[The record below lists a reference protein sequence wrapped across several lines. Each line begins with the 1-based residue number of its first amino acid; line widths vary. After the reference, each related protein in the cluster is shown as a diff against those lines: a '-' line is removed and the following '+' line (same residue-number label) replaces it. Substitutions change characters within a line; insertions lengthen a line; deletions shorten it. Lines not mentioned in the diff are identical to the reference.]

1 MIHKK
6 IAYAVPVL
14 LALAIAFSGCSKNE
28 KEAEYVEQEAL
39 EDTVVSQNS
48 KEGDSFE
55 SDEDSAT
62 DKSDINSEDIGETT
76 KAEGADKSDDSDVDA
91 DNQSGSTTGSTTDN
105 NESDIVITTD
115 QVRVRKEPS
124 LEADTY
130 TLADVG
136 ETFTRIAIEGEWS
149 KVQYDGGEYY
159 VFSEYLKPVDQTT
172 GSKSLTD
179 QTTDSKSLTDQT
191 TDSKPLTEQTTDSKP
206 LTKQAANIDNSDKLV
221 VIDAGHQQKGNSE
234 QEPIGPGA
242 TQMKAKV
249 AGGTS
254 GVSSGLAEYQ
264 LTLMVSLKLQKE
276 LENRGYSVI
285 MVRTTNDVNI
295 SNAERAAIA
304 NDNNADAFL
313 RIHANGSS
321 NSSANGAMTI
331 CQTSSNPYNAAL
343 YSRSKELSTKV
354 LDGLVTATGCKKER
368 VWETDTMSG
377 INWCQVPV
385 TIVEMGYMTNANED
399 ELMASDDYQNKI
411 VAGIANGVDSYFA
424 E

>member
-6 IAYAVPVL
+6 IAYVVPIM
-14 LALAIAFSGCSKNE
+14 LAFVIGLSGCSQKE
-28 KEAEYVEQEAL
+28 KDEDYVSVETEAL
-39 EDTVVSQNS
+39 EDSGIGLNS
-48 KEGDSFE
+48 EEEDSPEEDGDSE
-55 SDEDSAT
+55 S
-62 DKSDINSEDIGETT
+62 DKSDSNSEDIGEPSKTDEAGKT
-76 KAEGADKSDDSDVDA
+76 DAEDESAG
-91 DNQSGSTTGSTTDN
+91 NQSDSVTGKSGNSNESNIVVTTDK
-105 NESDIVITTD
+105 
-115 QVRVRKEPS
+115 VRVRKGPS
-124 LEADTY
+124 LDADTY
-130 TLADVG
+130 TIVDLG
-136 ETFTRIAIEGEWS
+136 ETFTRISIEGEWS
-149 KVQYDGGEYY
+149 KVKYDGGEYY
-159 VFSEYLKPVDQTT
+159 IFSEYLKPADTTT
-172 GSKSLTD
+172 GASGSASVRGNPDSMAQADQPQAGQTMDNKSTVGNTLN
-179 QTTDSKSLTDQT
+179 
-191 TDSKPLTEQTTDSKP
+191 
-206 LTKQAANIDNSDKLV
+206 ADNSDKLV

-234 QEPIGPGA
+234 KEPIGPGA
-242 TQMKAKV
+242 SEMKAKV

-304 NDNNADAFL
+304 NDNNAGAFI

-343 YSRSKELSTKV
+343 YSKSKSLSTKV
-354 LDGLVTATGCKKER
+354 LDELVAATGCKKER

-399 ELMASDDYQNKI
+399 LLMASDDYQNKI
-411 VAGIANGVDSYFA
+411 VVGIANGVDSYFA

>member
-28 KEAEYVEQEAL
+28 KETEYVEQEAL

-76 KAEGADKSDDSDVDA
+76 KPEGADKSDDSDVDA
-91 DNQSGSTTGSTTDN
+91 DNQSDLTTGSTADN

-159 VFSEYLKPVDQTT
+159 IFSEYLMPADQTT
-172 GSKSLTD
+172 GSK
-179 QTTDSKSLTDQT
+179 
-191 TDSKPLTEQTTDSKP
+191 PLTE
-206 LTKQAANIDNSDKLV
+206 QAANIDNSDKLI

-313 RIHANGSS
+313 RIHANGST

>member
-28 KEAEYVEQEAL
+28 KETEYVEQEAL

-62 DKSDINSEDIGETT
+62 DKSDINSENIGEAT
-76 KAEGADKSDDSDVDA
+76 KADGADKSDDSDVDA
-91 DNQSGSTTGSTTDN
+91 DNQSDSTTGSTADN

-115 QVRVRKEPS
+115 KVRVRKEPS

-159 VFSEYLKPVDQTT
+159 VFSEYLKPADQTTGSKPLTEQTT
-172 GSKSLTD
+172 GSKSLTE
-179 QTTDSKSLTDQT
+179 QTTG
-191 TDSKPLTEQTTDSKP
+191 SKPLA
-206 LTKQAANIDNSDKLV
+206 KQAANIDNSDKLI

-304 NDNNADAFL
+304 NNNNADAFL

>member
-28 KEAEYVEQEAL
+28 KETEYVEQEAL

-115 QVRVRKEPS
+115 KVRVRKEPS

-159 VFSEYLKPVDQTT
+159 IFSEYLMPADQTT
-172 GSKSLTD
+172 G
-179 QTTDSKSLTDQT
+179 
-191 TDSKPLTEQTTDSKP
+191 SKPLTEQTTGSRP
-206 LTKQAANIDNSDKLV
+206 LTEQAANIDNSDKLV

-304 NDNNADAFL
+304 NNNNADAFL

>member
-28 KEAEYVEQEAL
+28 KETEYVEQEAL

-91 DNQSGSTTGSTTDN
+91 DNQSGSTTGSTADN

-115 QVRVRKEPS
+115 KVRVRKEPS

-159 VFSEYLKPVDQTT
+159 VFSEYLMPADQTT
-172 GSKSLTD
+172 GSKPLIE
-179 QTTDSKSLTDQT
+179 QTTGSKPLIDQT
-191 TDSKPLTEQTTDSKP
+191 TDSKPLTEQ
-206 LTKQAANIDNSDKLV
+206 AANIDNSGKLV

-234 QEPIGPGA
+234 KEPIGPGA
-242 TQMKAKV
+242 SEMKAKV

-304 NDNNADAFL
+304 NDNNAGAFI

-343 YSRSKELSTKV
+343 YSKSKSLSTKV
-354 LDGLVTATGCKKER
+354 LDELVAATGCKKER

-399 ELMASDDYQNKI
+399 LLMASDDYQNKI
-411 VAGIANGVDSYFA
+411 VTGIANGVDSYFA

>member
-28 KEAEYVEQEAL
+28 REAEYVEQEAL

-62 DKSDINSEDIGETT
+62 DKSDINPEDIGETT
-76 KAEGADKSDDSDVDA
+76 KVDGADKSDNSDVDA
-91 DNQSGSTTGSTTDN
+91 DNQSDSMTGSTADN

-130 TLADVG
+130 ALADVG
-136 ETFTRIAIEGEWS
+136 ETFTRISIEGEWS

-159 VFSEYLKPVDQTT
+159 IFSEYLKPADQTT
-172 GSKSLTD
+172 GSKPLTD
-179 QTTDSKSLTDQT
+179 QTTG
-191 TDSKPLTEQTTDSKP
+191 SKPLTEQTTGSKP
-206 LTKQAANIDNSDKLV
+206 LIEQATNIDNSDKLV

-234 QEPIGPGA
+234 QEPIGPGS

-313 RIHANGSS
+313 RIHANGST

-343 YSRSKELSTKV
+343 YSKSKSLSTKV
-354 LDGLVTATGCKKER
+354 LDELVAATGCKKER

-399 ELMASDDYQNKI
+399 LLMASDDYQNKI
-411 VAGIANGVDSYFA
+411 VVGIANGVDSYFA

>member
-28 KEAEYVEQEAL
+28 REAEYVEQEAL
-39 EDTVVSQNS
+39 DDTVVSQNS

-62 DKSDINSEDIGETT
+62 DKSGINSEDNGETT
-76 KAEGADKSDDSDVDA
+76 KAGGADKSDDSDVDA

-115 QVRVRKEPS
+115 KVRVRKGPS

-159 VFSEYLKPVDQTT
+159 IFSEYLMPADQTT
-172 GSKSLTD
+172 GSKPLIE
-179 QTTDSKSLTDQT
+179 QT
-191 TDSKPLTEQTTDSKP
+191 TDSKPLTEQ
-206 LTKQAANIDNSDKLV
+206 AANIDNSDKLI

>member
-28 KEAEYVEQEAL
+28 KETEYVEQEAL

-115 QVRVRKEPS
+115 QVRVRKGPS

-159 VFSEYLKPVDQTT
+159 IFSEYLMPADQTT
-172 GSKSLTD
+172 GSK
-179 QTTDSKSLTDQT
+179 
-191 TDSKPLTEQTTDSKP
+191 PLTEQAT
-206 LTKQAANIDNSDKLV
+206 NIDNSDKLV

-304 NDNNADAFL
+304 NNNNADAFL

-354 LDGLVTATGCKKER
+354 LEGLVTATGCKKER

>member
-91 DNQSGSTTGSTTDN
+91 DNQSDSTTGSTADN

-115 QVRVRKEPS
+115 KVRVRKEPS

-159 VFSEYLKPVDQTT
+159 IFSEYLKPADQTT
-172 GSKSLTD
+172 GSKP
-179 QTTDSKSLTDQT
+179 LTDQT
-191 TDSKPLTEQTTDSKP
+191 TDSKPLT
-206 LTKQAANIDNSDKLV
+206 KQATNIDNSDKLI

-304 NDNNADAFL
+304 NNNNADAFL

>member
-6 IAYAVPVL
+6 IAYAVPLL

-48 KEGDSFE
+48 NEGDSFE
-55 SDEDSAT
+55 SDEDSAI

-76 KAEGADKSDDSDVDA
+76 KADGANESDDSDVDA
-91 DNQSGSTTGSTTDN
+91 DNQSDSMTGSTADN

-130 TLADVG
+130 ALADVG

-159 VFSEYLKPVDQTT
+159 IFSEYLKPADQTT
-172 GSKSLTD
+172 GSKPLTD
-179 QTTDSKSLTDQT
+179 QTTG
-191 TDSKPLTEQTTDSKP
+191 SKPLTE
-206 LTKQAANIDNSDKLV
+206 QAANIDNSDKLI

-234 QEPIGPGA
+234 KEPIGPGA
-242 TQMKAKV
+242 SEMKAKV

-304 NDNNADAFL
+304 NDNNAGAFI

-343 YSRSKELSTKV
+343 YSKSKSLSTKV
-354 LDGLVTATGCKKER
+354 LDELVAATGCKKER

-399 ELMASDDYQNKI
+399 LLMASDDYQNKI
-411 VAGIANGVDSYFA
+411 VVGIANGVDSYFA

>member
-1 MIHKK
+1 M
-6 IAYAVPVL
+6 AQA
-14 LALAIAFSGCSKNE
+14 N
-28 KEAEYVEQEAL
+28 Q
-39 EDTVVSQNS
+39 SQ
-48 KEGDSFE
+48 
-55 SDEDSAT
+55 
-62 DKSDINSEDIGETT
+62 
-76 KAEGADKSDDSDVDA
+76 
-91 DNQSGSTTGSTTDN
+91 DNQTMAGMSPVGQTSNTDN
-105 NESDIVITTD
+105 S
-115 QVRVRKEPS
+115 
-124 LEADTY
+124 
-130 TLADVG
+130 G
-136 ETFTRIAIEGEWS
+136 
-149 KVQYDGGEYY
+149 
-159 VFSEYLKPVDQTT
+159 
-172 GSKSLTD
+172 
-179 QTTDSKSLTDQT
+179 
-191 TDSKPLTEQTTDSKP
+191 
-206 LTKQAANIDNSDKLV
+206 KLV

-234 QEPIGPGA
+234 KEPIGPGA
-242 TQMKAKV
+242 SEMKAKV

-304 NDNNADAFL
+304 NDNNAGAFI

-343 YSRSKELSTKV
+343 YSKSKSLSTKV
-354 LDGLVTATGCKKER
+354 LDELVAATGCKKER

-399 ELMASDDYQNKI
+399 LLMASDDYQNKI
-411 VAGIANGVDSYFA
+411 VVGIANGVDSYFA

>member
-28 KEAEYVEQEAL
+28 KETEYVEQEAL

-62 DKSDINSEDIGETT
+62 EKSGINSEDIGETT
-76 KAEGADKSDDSDVDA
+76 KADGADKSDDSDVDA
-91 DNQSGSTTGSTTDN
+91 DNQSDLTTGSTADN

-130 TLADVG
+130 ALADVG

-159 VFSEYLKPVDQTT
+159 IFSEYLMPADQTT
-172 GSKSLTD
+172 GSKPLIE
-179 QTTDSKSLTDQT
+179 QT
-191 TDSKPLTEQTTDSKP
+191 TDSKPLTEQ
-206 LTKQAANIDNSDKLV
+206 AANIDNSDKLI

>member
-28 KEAEYVEQEAL
+28 KETEYVEQEAL

-91 DNQSGSTTGSTTDN
+91 DNQSDSTTGSTADN

-124 LEADTY
+124 LKADTY
-130 TLADVG
+130 TLADAG
-136 ETFTRIAIEGEWS
+136 ETFTRISIEGEWS

-159 VFSEYLKPVDQTT
+159 VFSEYLMPADQTT
-172 GSKSLTD
+172 G
-179 QTTDSKSLTDQT
+179 
-191 TDSKPLTEQTTDSKP
+191 SKPLTEQTTDSKP
-206 LTKQAANIDNSDKLV
+206 LTEQAANIDNSDKLI

-304 NDNNADAFL
+304 NNNNADAFL

>member
-28 KEAEYVEQEAL
+28 REAEYVEQEAL

-91 DNQSGSTTGSTTDN
+91 DNQSDSTTGSTADN

-115 QVRVRKEPS
+115 KVRVRKEPS

-159 VFSEYLKPVDQTT
+159 VFSEYLKPADQTT
-172 GSKSLTD
+172 G
-179 QTTDSKSLTDQT
+179 
-191 TDSKPLTEQTTDSKP
+191 SKPLTEQTTDSKP
-206 LTKQAANIDNSDKLV
+206 LTKQATNIDNSDKLI

-304 NDNNADAFL
+304 NNNNADAFL

>member
-28 KEAEYVEQEAL
+28 KETEYVEQEAL
-39 EDTVVSQNS
+39 EDTVVSRNS
-48 KEGDSFE
+48 KERDSFE
-55 SDEDSAT
+55 SDEDSVT
-62 DKSDINSEDIGETT
+62 DKSDINSEDIGEAT
-76 KAEGADKSDDSDVDA
+76 KADGADKSDDSDVDA

-159 VFSEYLKPVDQTT
+159 VFSEYLKPADQTT
-172 GSKSLTD
+172 GSKPLTD
-179 QTTDSKSLTDQT
+179 QTIDSKSLTNQT
-191 TDSKPLTEQTTDSKP
+191 TDSKPLTE
-206 LTKQAANIDNSDKLV
+206 QAANIDNSDKLV

-304 NDNNADAFL
+304 NNNNADAFL
-313 RIHANGSS
+313 RIHANGST

>member
-39 EDTVVSQNS
+39 EDTVVSQNF

-76 KAEGADKSDDSDVDA
+76 KVDGADKSDDSDVDA
-91 DNQSGSTTGSTTDN
+91 DNQSDSTTGSTADN

-115 QVRVRKEPS
+115 QVRVRKGPS

-136 ETFTRIAIEGEWS
+136 ETFIRIAIEGEWS
-149 KVQYDGGEYY
+149 KVRYDGGEYY
-159 VFSEYLKPVDQTT
+159 IFSEYLMPADQTTGNKPLTDQTTSSKPLTDQTT
-172 GSKSLTD
+172 GSK
-179 QTTDSKSLTDQT
+179 
-191 TDSKPLTEQTTDSKP
+191 PMTE
-206 LTKQAANIDNSDKLV
+206 QAANIDNSDKLI

-304 NDNNADAFL
+304 NNNNADAFL

>member
-28 KEAEYVEQEAL
+28 KETEYVEQEAL

-62 DKSDINSEDIGETT
+62 DKSDINSENIGEAT
-76 KAEGADKSDDSDVDA
+76 KADGADKSDDSDVDA
-91 DNQSGSTTGSTTDN
+91 DNQSDLTTGSTADN

-136 ETFTRIAIEGEWS
+136 KTFTRIAIEGEWS

-159 VFSEYLKPVDQTT
+159 IFSEYLMPADQTT
-172 GSKSLTD
+172 G
-179 QTTDSKSLTDQT
+179 
-191 TDSKPLTEQTTDSKP
+191 SKPLTEQTTDSKP
-206 LTKQAANIDNSDKLV
+206 LTKQATNIDNSDKLI

-304 NDNNADAFL
+304 NNNNADAFL

>member
-28 KEAEYVEQEAL
+28 KETEYVEQEAL
-39 EDTVVSQNS
+39 EDPVVSQNS

-91 DNQSGSTTGSTTDN
+91 DNQSDSTTGSTADN

-136 ETFTRIAIEGEWS
+136 ETFIRIAIEGEWS

-159 VFSEYLKPVDQTT
+159 IFSEYLMPA
-172 GSKSLTD
+172 
-179 QTTDSKSLTDQT
+179 DQT
-191 TDSKPLTEQTTDSKP
+191 TDSKPLTE
-206 LTKQAANIDNSDKLV
+206 QAANIDNSDKLV

-304 NDNNADAFL
+304 NNNNADAFL

>member
-28 KEAEYVEQEAL
+28 KETEYAKLEQEAL

-91 DNQSGSTTGSTTDN
+91 DNQSGSTTGSTADN

-130 TLADVG
+130 ALADVG

-159 VFSEYLKPVDQTT
+159 VFSEYLMPADQTT
-172 GSKSLTD
+172 GSKPLIE
-179 QTTDSKSLTDQT
+179 QT
-191 TDSKPLTEQTTDSKP
+191 TDSKPLTEQ
-206 LTKQAANIDNSDKLV
+206 AANIDNSDKLI

-304 NDNNADAFL
+304 NNNNADAFL
-313 RIHANGSS
+313 RIHANGST

>member
-48 KEGDSFE
+48 KEADSFE

-91 DNQSGSTTGSTTDN
+91 DNQSDSTTGSTADN

-159 VFSEYLKPVDQTT
+159 VFSEYLKPADQTT
-172 GSKSLTD
+172 GSKPLTD
-179 QTTDSKSLTDQT
+179 
-191 TDSKPLTEQTTDSKP
+191 QTTDSKP
-206 LTKQAANIDNSDKLV
+206 LTKQAANIDNSDKLI

-313 RIHANGSS
+313 RIHANGST

>member
-28 KEAEYVEQEAL
+28 KETEYVEQEAL

-91 DNQSGSTTGSTTDN
+91 DNQSDSTTGSTADN

-115 QVRVRKEPS
+115 QVRVRKGPS

-159 VFSEYLKPVDQTT
+159 VFSEYLMPADQTT
-172 GSKSLTD
+172 G
-179 QTTDSKSLTDQT
+179 
-191 TDSKPLTEQTTDSKP
+191 SKPLTEQTTDSKP
-206 LTKQAANIDNSDKLV
+206 LTEQAANIDNSDKLI

-304 NDNNADAFL
+304 NNNNADAFL

>member
-62 DKSDINSEDIGETT
+62 DKSDINSEDIGDTT
-76 KAEGADKSDDSDVDA
+76 KAEGADESDDSVVDA
-91 DNQSGSTTGSTTDN
+91 DNQSDSTTGSTADN

-115 QVRVRKEPS
+115 QVRVRKGPS

-159 VFSEYLKPVDQTT
+159 IFGEYLKPA
-172 GSKSLTD
+172 
-179 QTTDSKSLTDQT
+179 DQT
-191 TDSKPLTEQTTDSKP
+191 TDSKPLNEQTTGSKP
-206 LTKQAANIDNSDKLV
+206 LTNQTTGSKPLTEQAANIDNSDKLI

-304 NDNNADAFL
+304 NNNNADAFL
-313 RIHANGSS
+313 RIHANGST

>member
-6 IAYAVPVL
+6 IAYAVPLL

-48 KEGDSFE
+48 NEGDSFE
-55 SDEDSAT
+55 SDEDSAI

-76 KAEGADKSDDSDVDA
+76 KADGANESDDSDVDA
-91 DNQSGSTTGSTTDN
+91 DNQSDSMTGSTADN

-115 QVRVRKEPS
+115 QVRVRKGPS

-159 VFSEYLKPVDQTT
+159 IFSEYLKPA
-172 GSKSLTD
+172 
-179 QTTDSKSLTDQT
+179 DQT
-191 TDSKPLTEQTTDSKP
+191 TDSKPLNEQTTGSKP
-206 LTKQAANIDNSDKLV
+206 LTEQAANIDNSDKLV

-234 QEPIGPGA
+234 KEPIGPGA
-242 TQMKAKV
+242 SEMKAKV

-304 NDNNADAFL
+304 NDNNAGAFI

-343 YSRSKELSTKV
+343 YSKSKSLSTKV
-354 LDGLVTATGCKKER
+354 LDELVAATGCKKER

-399 ELMASDDYQNKI
+399 LLMASDDYQNKI
-411 VAGIANGVDSYFA
+411 VVGIANGVDSYFA

>member
-48 KEGDSFE
+48 KEADSFE

-76 KAEGADKSDDSDVDA
+76 KAEGADESDDSDVDA
-91 DNQSGSTTGSTTDN
+91 DNQSDSTTGSTADN

-115 QVRVRKEPS
+115 QVRVRKGPS

-159 VFSEYLKPVDQTT
+159 VFSEYLMPADQTT
-172 GSKSLTD
+172 G
-179 QTTDSKSLTDQT
+179 
-191 TDSKPLTEQTTDSKP
+191 SKPLTEQTTDSKP
-206 LTKQAANIDNSDKLV
+206 LTEQAENIDNSDKLI

-304 NDNNADAFL
+304 NNNNADAFL

>member
-28 KEAEYVEQEAL
+28 KETEYVEQEAL

-159 VFSEYLKPVDQTT
+159 VFSEYLKPA
-172 GSKSLTD
+172 
-179 QTTDSKSLTDQT
+179 DQT
-191 TDSKPLTEQTTDSKP
+191 TDSKPLTEQ
-206 LTKQAANIDNSDKLV
+206 AANIDNSDKLI

-304 NDNNADAFL
+304 NNNNADAFL

>member
-6 IAYAVPVL
+6 IAYAVPLL

-48 KEGDSFE
+48 NEGASFE
-55 SDEDSAT
+55 SDEDSAI

-76 KAEGADKSDDSDVDA
+76 KADGANESDDSDVDA
-91 DNQSGSTTGSTTDN
+91 DNQSDSMTGSTADN

-130 TLADVG
+130 ALADVG
-136 ETFTRIAIEGEWS
+136 ETFTRISIEGEWS

-159 VFSEYLKPVDQTT
+159 IFSEYLKPA
-172 GSKSLTD
+172 
-179 QTTDSKSLTDQT
+179 DQT
-191 TDSKPLTEQTTDSKP
+191 TDSKPLNEQTTGSKP
-206 LTKQAANIDNSDKLV
+206 LTEQAANIDNSDKLI

-304 NDNNADAFL
+304 NNNNADAFL
-313 RIHANGSS
+313 RIHANGST
-321 NSSANGAMTI
+321 NSSANGVMTI

>member
-28 KEAEYVEQEAL
+28 KETEYVEQEAL

-91 DNQSGSTTGSTTDN
+91 DNQSDSTTGSTADN

-115 QVRVRKEPS
+115 KVRVRKEPS

-159 VFSEYLKPVDQTT
+159 IFSEYLMPADQTT
-172 GSKSLTD
+172 G
-179 QTTDSKSLTDQT
+179 
-191 TDSKPLTEQTTDSKP
+191 SKPLTEQTTDSKP
-206 LTKQAANIDNSDKLV
+206 LTEQAANIDNSDKLI

-304 NDNNADAFL
+304 NNNNADAFL

>member
-28 KEAEYVEQEAL
+28 KETEYAKLEQEAL
-39 EDTVVSQNS
+39 VDTVVSQNS

-91 DNQSGSTTGSTTDN
+91 DNQSGSTTGSTAAN

-159 VFSEYLKPVDQTT
+159 VFSEYLMPA
-172 GSKSLTD
+172 
-179 QTTDSKSLTDQT
+179 DQT
-191 TDSKPLTEQTTDSKP
+191 TDSKPLTEQ
-206 LTKQAANIDNSDKLV
+206 AANIDNSDKLI

-304 NDNNADAFL
+304 NNNNADAFL

>member
-28 KEAEYVEQEAL
+28 KETEYVEQEAL

-115 QVRVRKEPS
+115 QVRVRKGPS

-159 VFSEYLKPVDQTT
+159 IFSEYLMPADQTT
-172 GSKSLTD
+172 GSK
-179 QTTDSKSLTDQT
+179 
-191 TDSKPLTEQTTDSKP
+191 PLTE
-206 LTKQAANIDNSDKLV
+206 QAANIDNSDKLI

-304 NDNNADAFL
+304 NNNNADAFL

>member
-6 IAYAVPVL
+6 IAYAVPLL

-62 DKSDINSEDIGETT
+62 DKSDINPEDIGETT
-76 KAEGADKSDDSDVDA
+76 KVDGADKSDNSDVDA
-91 DNQSGSTTGSTTDN
+91 DNQSDSTTGSTADN

-130 TLADVG
+130 ALADVG
-136 ETFTRIAIEGEWS
+136 ETFTRISIEGEWS

-159 VFSEYLKPVDQTT
+159 IFSEYLKPA
-172 GSKSLTD
+172 
-179 QTTDSKSLTDQT
+179 DQT
-191 TDSKPLTEQTTDSKP
+191 TDSKPLNEQTTGSKP
-206 LTKQAANIDNSDKLV
+206 LTEQAANIDNSDKLV

-234 QEPIGPGA
+234 KEPIGPGA
-242 TQMKAKV
+242 SEMKAKV

-313 RIHANGSS
+313 RIHANGST

-411 VAGIANGVDSYFA
+411 VAGIANGVDSYF
-424 E
+424 EE

>member
-6 IAYAVPVL
+6 IAYAVPLL

-55 SDEDSAT
+55 FDEDSAT
-62 DKSDINSEDIGETT
+62 DKSDINSEDIGDTT
-76 KAEGADKSDDSDVDA
+76 KAGGADKSDDSDVDA
-91 DNQSGSTTGSTTDN
+91 DNQSDSTTGSTADN

-124 LEADTY
+124 LEADSY

-159 VFSEYLKPVDQTT
+159 IFSEYLKPA
-172 GSKSLTD
+172 
-179 QTTDSKSLTDQT
+179 DQT
-191 TDSKPLTEQTTDSKP
+191 TDSKPLIEQAT
-206 LTKQAANIDNSDKLV
+206 NIDNSDKLV

-234 QEPIGPGA
+234 KEPIGPGA
-242 TQMKAKV
+242 SEMKAKV

-304 NDNNADAFL
+304 NDNNAGAFI

-343 YSRSKELSTKV
+343 YSKSKSLSTKV
-354 LDGLVTATGCKKER
+354 LDELVAATGCKKER

>member
-62 DKSDINSEDIGETT
+62 DKSDINSEDIGEAT
-76 KAEGADKSDDSDVDA
+76 KADGADKSDDSDVNA
-91 DNQSGSTTGSTTDN
+91 DNQSDSTTGSTADN

-159 VFSEYLKPVDQTT
+159 VFSEYLKLADQTT
-172 GSKSLTD
+172 GSKPLTD
-179 QTTDSKSLTDQT
+179 
-191 TDSKPLTEQTTDSKP
+191 QTTDSKP
-206 LTKQAANIDNSDKLV
+206 LTKQAANIDNSDKLI

-242 TQMKAKV
+242 TQVKAKV

-304 NDNNADAFL
+304 NNNNADAFL

>member
-6 IAYAVPVL
+6 IAYAIPVL

-28 KEAEYVEQEAL
+28 KETEYVEQEAL

-91 DNQSGSTTGSTTDN
+91 DNQSDSTTGSTADN

-115 QVRVRKEPS
+115 QVRVRKGPS

-159 VFSEYLKPVDQTT
+159 VFSEYLIPADQTT
-172 GSKSLTD
+172 GSKP
-179 QTTDSKSLTDQT
+179 LTDQT
-191 TDSKPLTEQTTDSKP
+191 TDSKPLTEQ
-206 LTKQAANIDNSDKLV
+206 AANIDNSDKLI

-304 NDNNADAFL
+304 NNNNADAFL

>member
-6 IAYAVPVL
+6 IAYAVPLL

-55 SDEDSAT
+55 SDEDSAI

-76 KAEGADKSDDSDVDA
+76 KADGANESDDSDVDA
-91 DNQSGSTTGSTTDN
+91 DNQTDSMTGSTADN

-130 TLADVG
+130 ALADVG
-136 ETFTRIAIEGEWS
+136 ETFTRISIEGEWS

-159 VFSEYLKPVDQTT
+159 IFSEYLKPA
-172 GSKSLTD
+172 
-179 QTTDSKSLTDQT
+179 DQT
-191 TDSKPLTEQTTDSKP
+191 TDSKPLNEQTTGSKP
-206 LTKQAANIDNSDKLV
+206 LTEQAANIDNSDKLV

-234 QEPIGPGA
+234 KEPIGPGA
-242 TQMKAKV
+242 SEMKAKV

-304 NDNNADAFL
+304 NDNNAGAFI

-343 YSRSKELSTKV
+343 YSKSKSLSTKV
-354 LDGLVTATGCKKER
+354 LDELVAATGCKKER

-399 ELMASDDYQNKI
+399 LLMASDDYQNKI
-411 VAGIANGVDSYFA
+411 VVGIANGVDSYFA

>member
-91 DNQSGSTTGSTTDN
+91 DNQSDSTTGSTADN

-159 VFSEYLKPVDQTT
+159 VFSEYLKPA
-172 GSKSLTD
+172 
-179 QTTDSKSLTDQT
+179 DQT
-191 TDSKPLTEQTTDSKP
+191 TDSKPLSEQTTDSKP
-206 LTKQAANIDNSDKLV
+206 LTKQAANIDNSDKLI

-304 NDNNADAFL
+304 NNNNADAFL
-313 RIHANGSS
+313 RIHANGST

>member
-62 DKSDINSEDIGETT
+62 DKSDINFEDIGEAT

-91 DNQSGSTTGSTTDN
+91 DNQSGSTTGSTADN

-115 QVRVRKEPS
+115 QVRVRKGPS

-159 VFSEYLKPVDQTT
+159 VFSEYLKPADQTTGSKPLIEQTT

-179 QTTDSKSLTDQT
+179 QTTE
-191 TDSKPLTEQTTDSKP
+191 SKPLIEQAT
-206 LTKQAANIDNSDKLV
+206 NIDNSDKLV

-234 QEPIGPGA
+234 KEPIGPGA
-242 TQMKAKV
+242 SEMKAKV

-304 NDNNADAFL
+304 NDNNAGAFI

-343 YSRSKELSTKV
+343 YSKSKSLSTKV
-354 LDGLVTATGCKKER
+354 LDELVAATGCKKER

-411 VAGIANGVDSYFA
+411 VTGIANGVDSYFA

>member
-28 KEAEYVEQEAL
+28 KETEYVEQEAL

-91 DNQSGSTTGSTTDN
+91 DNQSGSTTGSTADN

-130 TLADVG
+130 TLADAG

-159 VFSEYLKPVDQTT
+159 IFSEYLKPADQTT
-172 GSKSLTD
+172 GSK
-179 QTTDSKSLTDQT
+179 
-191 TDSKPLTEQTTDSKP
+191 PLIEQTTDSTP
-206 LTKQAANIDNSDKLV
+206 LTEQAANIDNSDKLI

-304 NDNNADAFL
+304 NNNNADAFL